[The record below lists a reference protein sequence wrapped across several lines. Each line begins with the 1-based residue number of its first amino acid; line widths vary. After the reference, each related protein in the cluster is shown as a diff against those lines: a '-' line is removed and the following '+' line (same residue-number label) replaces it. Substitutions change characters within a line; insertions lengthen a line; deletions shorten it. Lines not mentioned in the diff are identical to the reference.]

1 MQTDSDSGSKV
12 SADVQLPAADQNRVG
27 VSSAAVK
34 HGKAERAEQK
44 EHFMSSS
51 ENKLPTLQGE
61 DLQLKVDSSTQTNSE
76 QDKQLKD
83 LKEPLNKNE
92 YYADSGKNAQKKKV
106 ITILRNMQ
114 RILVE
119 SSDSSAAAIPL
130 LEERIQRLQI
140 QTARLEA
147 TIQQQA
153 KTIEV
158 LETIQQSLTS
168 GSSVDPRLWHHDFPH
183 AIKNCFGVK
192 CAK

>member
-1 MQTDSDSGSKV
+1 
-12 SADVQLPAADQNRVG
+12 
-27 VSSAAVK
+27 
-34 HGKAERAEQK
+34 
-44 EHFMSSS
+44 
-51 ENKLPTLQGE
+51 
-61 DLQLKVDSSTQTNSE
+61 
-76 QDKQLKD
+76 
-83 LKEPLNKNE
+83 
-92 YYADSGKNAQKKKV
+92 
-106 ITILRNMQ
+106 MQ

-130 LEERIQRLQI
+130 LEERIQRLQM

-168 GSSVDPRLWHHDFPH
+168 GSSVDPSLWHHDFPH